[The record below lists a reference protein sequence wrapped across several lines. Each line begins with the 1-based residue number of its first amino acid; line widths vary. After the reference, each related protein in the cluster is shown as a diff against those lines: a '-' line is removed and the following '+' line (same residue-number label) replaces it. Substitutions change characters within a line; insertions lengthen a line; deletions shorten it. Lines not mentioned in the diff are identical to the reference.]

1 MSSIGNAFQVKV
13 DPNSLSDG
21 QFHYCEVLGYD
32 TSAPERGPL
41 FKIPV
46 SVAKPTVPANGFI
59 GFPNIEFGPGDITRR
74 FIHVPEGSTYA
85 KLTLRSKSQVETCPA
100 RFMLHLLQLVP
111 QKNQKKKQTYT
122 FLLGSGSFGHSN
134 SEDQVITVRFAVRGG
149 LNLEVDI
156 GSTQRENSCIQL
168 YHPIDLLG
176 TILVWLGKTFC

>member
-1 MSSIGNAFQVKV
+1 MIYIGNAFQVKV
-13 DPNSLSDG
+13 DPTSLSDG
-21 QFHYCEVLGYD
+21 QFHYSEVLGYD

-46 SVAKPTVPANGFI
+46 SVAKPTVPANGSI
-59 GFPNIEFGPGDITRR
+59 GFPNVEFGPGDIIRR
-74 FIHVPEGSTYA
+74 FLHVPEGSTYA

-122 FLLGSGSFGHSN
+122 FLLGSGSFGNTN

-149 LNLEVDI
+149 LNLEVNI
-156 GSTQRENSCIQL
+156 TAKREKRSMYSI
-168 YHPIDLLG
+168 
-176 TILVWLGKTFC
+176 